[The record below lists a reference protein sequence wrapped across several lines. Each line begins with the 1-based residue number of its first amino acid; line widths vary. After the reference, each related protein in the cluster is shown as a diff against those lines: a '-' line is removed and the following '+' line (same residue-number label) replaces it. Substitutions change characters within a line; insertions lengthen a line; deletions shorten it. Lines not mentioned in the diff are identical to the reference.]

1 MQNFIYLLMI
11 FIYCY
16 NRPMELQKM
25 GKLVVVRHHESEW
38 NKLGKWTGVTDVHL
52 SPLGFEKSK
61 EMGKLIKD
69 VNFDYIFDSTQIR
82 SQETLFSMLSV
93 STNNM
98 GVQIERIKE
107 LNERDYGDYTGK
119 NKWEMKKIL
128 GDKEFE
134 NIRRSWDHPIPNGES
149 LKMVYERVLPFFL
162 DRVIPILKEGK
173 NVLIVAH
180 GNSMR
185 ALIKYIENI
194 SDKDIVN
201 LEFEFGEVIFY
212 DLDDNGHMINKE
224 IRRLP

>member
-1 MQNFIYLLMI
+1 
-11 FIYCY
+11 
-16 NRPMELQKM
+16 MEPQKM
-25 GKLVVVRHHESEW
+25 GKLVIVRHHESEW
-38 NKLGKWTGVTDVHL
+38 NKLGKWTGVVDVHL

-61 EMGKLIKD
+61 EMGELIKD
-69 VNFDYIFDSTQIR
+69 INFDYIFDSTQIR
-82 SQETLFSMLSV
+82 SQETLSSMLLLSP
-93 STNNM
+93 NNI
-98 GVQIERIKE
+98 GAPVERIKE

-128 GDKEFE
+128 GEEEFE
-134 NIRRSWDHPIPNGES
+134 KIRRSWDYPIPNGES

-162 DRVIPILKEGK
+162 NRILPLLKAGK

-212 DLDDNGHMINKE
+212 DLDNNGYIIHKE
-224 IRRLP
+224 IRRI